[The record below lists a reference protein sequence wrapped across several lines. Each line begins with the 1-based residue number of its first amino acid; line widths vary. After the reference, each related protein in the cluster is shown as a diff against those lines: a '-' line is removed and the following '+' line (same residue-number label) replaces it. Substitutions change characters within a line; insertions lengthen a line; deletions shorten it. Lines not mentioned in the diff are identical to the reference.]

1 MKMKRYTAGSMA
13 DALAAIRT
21 ELGPRAII
29 VHSTTTRKGPLG
41 LLQRPMVEVVAAV
54 DESARP
60 RPKVAA
66 AGARLPRPT
75 QTRPHPAPLPKG
87 DESRAVLSHATSA
100 DLLRAIAQGTE
111 PVAPAAIREMQHHV
125 KELRGAIARMVQHA
139 QWPGMAKL
147 APPLADLYQRLL
159 GQEVEPAL
167 AQELVTAIDS
177 ELSLQAS
184 GDRATVLECLAKHLR
199 RRFPTTGPLAPKPGQ
214 PTVLFLVGP
223 TGVGKT
229 TTIAK
234 LAATLTL
241 QRQAVALVT
250 CDTYRIAAI
259 PQLRTYA
266 DILRV
271 PIEVA
276 YSPDELT
283 AKVMDH
289 VERDFIIVDTPG
301 RSQRN
306 GDQLAELRC
315 FVTAV
320 PAQRTFL
327 TVAAGARYRDMLD
340 VVARFGTVPFDG
352 LLVTKLDETTTFGP
366 LLNLAAATAKPI
378 SYLTNGQNV
387 PRDITLATPHGLTEM
402 LIEAAYAD
410 AAPADQVVVGS
421 VAAV

>member
-1 MKMKRYTAGSMA
+1 MRMKRYTASSMA
-13 DALAAIRT
+13 DALAAIRA
-21 ELGPRAII
+21 ELGPQAII
-29 VHSTTTRKGPLG
+29 VHSATTRKGPLG
-41 LLQRPMVEVVAAV
+41 LLQRPIVEVVAAV
-54 DESARP
+54 DESP
-60 RPKVAA
+60 RPKAA
-66 AGARLPRPT
+66 PTGARPFRPA
-75 QTRPHPAPLPKG
+75 QTRPHPDPLPKG
-87 DESRAVLSHATSA
+87 EGSRPAPPQSRSA
-100 DLLRAIAQGTE
+100 ELLRGIAQGTE

-139 QWPGMAKL
+139 QWPGIAKL
-147 APPLADLYQRLL
+147 APPLAELYQRLL
-159 GQEVEPAL
+159 DQEVEPAL

-184 GDRATVLECLAKHLR
+184 GDRVTVLECLAKHLR
-199 RRFPTTGPLAPKPGQ
+199 RRFPTTGPLAPTTGQ

-234 LAATLTL
+234 LAATLALRRHT
-241 QRQAVALVT
+241 VALVT

-259 PQLRTYA
+259 PQLKTYA
-266 DILRV
+266 EILRV
-271 PIEVA
+271 PIDVA

-306 GDQLAELRC
+306 GDQLAELRR

-340 VVARFGTVPFDG
+340 VVARFGTIPFDG
-352 LLVTKLDETTTFGP
+352 LLITKLDETTTFGP
-366 LLNLAAATAKPI
+366 LLNLAATTAKPI
-378 SYLTNGQNV
+378 TYLTNGQNV

-402 LIEAAYAD
+402 LIEAAYAG
-410 AAPADQVVVGS
+410 AASTECAMVGS